1 MVTLGK
7 FQHNLLI
14 HNSVVPQQQHLLQFP
29 SKIHLSF
36 PTRLDF
42 NAAVGKL
49 QNGFFCS
56 AAKTKKKKGGSSTP
70 PEIDVADEIEVEID
84 GAGEFDDEFDDEFS
98 DFEEDGEFDGGE
110 DEEDDDEEVFVP
122 LENMKKWLA
131 SRPSGFGEGKTY
143 DTSVEDK
150 LVEELEQS
158 RKAQLANLNKLKH
171 GSVNPNPKKVTTNQ
185 DKGSAQDGFR
195 VRLVNLPKKKNIHR
209 DLQLAFKGTPGL
221 LSIVPVV
228 AGNEKTRDPVCKGI
242 AFVDFKYQD
251 EAQRFVEN
259 YSGRS
264 ISYGKVQK
272 QLTCEM
278 VNPSAPKK
286 SAIAKTVDA
295 GNRTPRKP
303 LLKLSEEL
311 DDVLETD
318 VPLLRSLE
326 ETVPNELDGEWEDDD
341 DNDDDDDD
349 DEEINATSA
358 FDSAVIPSSSKK
370 ISKIEKKEKK
380 AASKTKK
387 EGVPKIKKINATS
400 AFDGSNTVAEEIDG
414 DSVVSSSSSKQTSK
428 IDKSEKKAAAS
439 KTKKNKN
446 IPKTKNILGSATRLK
461 VRDKAV
467 LTGVLSKYGAKATL
481 AVKEQAR

>member
-1 MVTLGK
+1 MLTLGK
-7 FQHNLLI
+7 FQHSPLI

-29 SKIHLSF
+29 SKTHLSF

-56 AAKTKKKKGGSSTP
+56 AAKTNKKKKGGSTTA

-84 GAGEFDDEFDDEFS
+84 GAGEFDDEFDDEFY
-98 DFEEDGEFDGGE
+98 DFEEDGEFEGGE
-110 DEEDDDEEVFVP
+110 DEEDDGEEVFVP

-131 SRPSGFGEGKTY
+131 SRPSGFGEGKMY

-171 GSVNPNPKKVTTNQ
+171 GSVNPNPKKLTTNQ
-185 DKGSAQDGFR
+185 DKGSGQNDDGFR

-251 EAQRFVEN
+251 EALRFVEN

-278 VNPSAPKK
+278 VNPNSLKK
-286 SAIAKTVDA
+286 SASAKSVDV

-341 DNDDDDDD
+341 DE
-349 DEEINATSA
+349 EEINATSA

-370 ISKIEKKEKK
+370 ISKLEKKEKK

-400 AFDGSNTVAEEIDG
+400 ALDNSNIAQELDG
-414 DSVVSSSSSKQTSK
+414 DSAVSSSSSKQTSK
-428 IDKSEKKAAAS
+428 IDKSEKKAAS
-439 KTKKNKN
+439 KTKKDRN

-481 AVKEQAR
+481 AVKEQTR

>member
-1 MVTLGK
+1 MLTLGK
-7 FQHNLLI
+7 FQHSPLI
-14 HNSVVPQQQHLLQFP
+14 HNSVVPQQQHLLQFS
-29 SKIHLSF
+29 SKTHLSF
-36 PTRLDF
+36 H
-42 NAAVGKL
+42 AAVGKL

-56 AAKTKKKKGGSSTP
+56 AAKTNKKKKGGSSTAA
-70 PEIDVADEIEVEID
+70 EIDVADEIEVEID
-84 GAGEFDDEFDDEFS
+84 GAGEFEDDFDDEFS
-98 DFEEDGEFDGGE
+98 DFEDDGEFDGGE
-110 DEEDDDEEVFVP
+110 DEEDDGEEVFVP

-185 DKGSAQDGFR
+185 DKGSAQIEDGFR

-264 ISYGKVQK
+264 ISFGKVQK

-278 VNPSAPKK
+278 VNPNFPKK
-286 SAIAKTVDA
+286 SAIAKPVDV
-295 GNRTPRKP
+295 GNRIPRKP

-341 DNDDDDDD
+341 DDDDV
-349 DEEINATSA
+349 DEKINATSA
-358 FDSAVIPSSSKK
+358 FDSAVISSSSKK
-370 ISKIEKKEKK
+370 ISKPEKKEKK

-387 EGVPKIKKINATS
+387 EGVPKIKKINAAS
-400 AFDGSNTVAEEIDG
+400 ALDDSNIAQELDG
-414 DSVVSSSSSKQTSK
+414 DSAMSSSSSKQTSK
-428 IDKSEKKAAAS
+428 IDKSEKKAAS
-439 KTKKNKN
+439 KSKKDRN
-446 IPKTKNILGSATRLK
+446 IPKTKNILGSASRLK